1 MRRFFRSA
9 AFPILIVIVLAFFA
23 QRLLNGDEKEKT
35 PTLSEFQ
42 AQVQERSRRVRRGHL
57 PAEEQHDPGPAEERQ
72 RVLGRLS
79 RTTTSRQLVRILE
92 RHDVAFNAEGTGGS
106 SFLSILTYIL
116 PFILFFGFW
125 LFLMN
130 QMQGGGSRVM
140 SFGKSRAKRMS
151 VDAPKITFRDVAGVD
166 EAVQELHEIKEFL
179 ENPKRFQALG
189 ARIPKGVLLYGPPGT
204 GKTLLARAV
213 AGEAGVPFFSISGSD
228 FVEMFVGVGAS
239 RVRDLFEQAK
249 QNSPCIIFM
258 DEIDA
263 VGRHR
268 GAGMGGGHD
277 EREQTLNQLLVEM
290 DGFEMKDNII
300 LIAATNRPDI
310 LDPALL
316 RPGRFDRQ
324 IVVDRPDRKGRK
336 QILEVHTRG
345 KPLAKVIDLDALAGQ
360 TPGFT
365 GADLANLINEA
376 ALLTARSSK
385 REITMDE
392 LEEGI
397 MRVIA
402 GPEKKSRVMSEK
414 ERLVTAYHEL
424 GHAIVGHLL
433 PNCDPVHKISIIS
446 RGQALGYTISL
457 PTEDKFLTT
466 RAELTDT
473 MGMTLGGRAAEEIV
487 FGEITTGASN
497 DLEKVTATAKQMV
510 MRYGMSE
517 RLGPRVFGH
526 DRSQPFLGREFS
538 SEPDYSDEIAREIDD
553 EIRRIVEEAHQTA
566 KDILIEHREA
576 MDRISRILLRARDDQ
591 LRGVREA
598 ARGGLRGRGVRRA
611 RGGAEGPRGPRG
623 AGEESRSRG
632 PQARAAAAS
641 RFRRQRRDARR
652 PPRRLATFAEPPI
665 RPRSA
670 RYSPGDPDHGDRQ
683 RDPRLVLGRGPVP
696 ANPSGR
702 SSTAA
707 RLLDEGADLL
717 DVGGESTRPGARGVS
732 AAEELARVGPVVE
745 ELRGAPAR
753 RSRSTPPRSRSRRPR
768 STPARGSSTTSRRF
782 ESEPELAAL
791 CADRDCGL
799 VLMHMQGT
807 PRTMQSDPT
816 YDDVVDDVKAF
827 LAERIEFATAEGVA
841 RGAHLDRPWDRLRQD
856 RRSQPG
862 APAAAQRAGRARPAD
877 RGRHLPQ
884 ELPRQPHGPRGRRAG
899 RRHDRLQRAG
909 DAGRSVRV
917 PGPRRGR
924 SIARR
929 STSPRRS
936 SAVVPGRA
944 GSRSLPD
951 SGAGALVASRPVEA
965 HRPGLELLRRG
976 RDPPPLDLHAS
987 RRQRGRARDRAAPR
1001 DRRQLRRPGLRR
1013 RC

>member
-9 AFPILIVIVLAFFA
+9 AFPILIVVVLAFFA
-23 QRLLNGDEKEKT
+23 QRLISPGSEDKTPSYNEFVQQVEQGQIAEVTFNTKDNSLNVKEKDGDT
-35 PTLSEFQ
+35 YDEAFLDSDSAQ
-42 AQVQERSRRVRRGHL
+42 AQLLNTLQQQNVKT
-57 PAEEQHDPGPAEERQ
+57 D
-72 RVLGRLS
+72 
-79 RTTTSRQLVRILE
+79 IK
-92 RHDVAFNAEGTGGS
+92 DKGGS
-106 SFLSILTYIL
+106 SILSLLTYIL
-116 PFILFFGFW
+116 PFLLFFAFW
-125 LFLMN
+125 IFLMN

-179 ENPKRFQALG
+179 ENPKKFQALG

-324 IVVDRPDRKGRK
+324 VVVDRPDRKGRK

-345 KPLAKVIDLDALAGQ
+345 KPLSPDIDLDALAGQ

-385 REITMDE
+385 REITMIE

-433 PNCDPVHKISIIS
+433 PNCDPVHKVSVIS

-457 PTEDKFLTT
+457 PAEDKFLTT
-466 RAELTDT
+466 RAELNDT
-473 MGMTLGGRAAEEIV
+473 MAMTLGGRAAEEIV

-497 DLEKVTATAKQMV
+497 DLEKVTETAKQMV
-510 MRYGMSE
+510 MRFGMSE

-538 SEPDYSDEIAREIDD
+538 AEPDYSDEIAREIDD
-553 EIRRIVEEAHQTA
+553 EVRRIVEDAHQSS
-566 KDILIEHREA
+566 KDILSEHREQL
-576 MDRISRILLRARDDQ
+576 DTISKILLDRETIEAEEFIALLEGKPEEEVFAEEEEEAKPPETPPVEEKGTARE
-591 LRGVREA
+591 G
-598 ARGGLRGRGVRRA
+598 ARPRPSPRPGLAG
-611 RGGAEGPRGPRG
+611 GGAEM
-623 AGEESRSRG
+623 
-632 PQARAAAAS
+632 RA
-641 RFRRQRRDARR
+641 D
-652 PPRRLATFAEPPI
+652 
-665 RPRSA
+665 
-670 RYSPGDPDHGDRQ
+670 DR
-683 RDPRLVLGRGPVP
+683 
-696 ANPSGR
+696 
-702 SSTAA
+702 
-707 RLLDEGADLL
+707 
-717 DVGGESTRPGARGVS
+717 
-732 AAEELARVGPVVE
+732 
-745 ELRGAPAR
+745 
-753 RSRSTPPRSRSRRPR
+753 
-768 STPARGSSTTSRRF
+768 
-782 ESEPELAAL
+782 
-791 CADRDCGL
+791 
-799 VLMHMQGT
+799 
-807 PRTMQSDPT
+807 
-816 YDDVVDDVKAF
+816 
-827 LAERIEFATAEGVA
+827 
-841 RGAHLDRPWDRLRQD
+841 
-856 RRSQPG
+856 
-862 APAAAQRAGRARPAD
+862 
-877 RGRHLPQ
+877 
-884 ELPRQPHGPRGRRAG
+884 
-899 RRHDRLQRAG
+899 
-909 DAGRSVRV
+909 
-917 PGPRRGR
+917 
-924 SIARR
+924 
-929 STSPRRS
+929 
-936 SAVVPGRA
+936 
-944 GSRSLPD
+944 
-951 SGAGALVASRPVEA
+951 
-965 HRPGLELLRRG
+965 
-976 RDPPPLDLHAS
+976 
-987 RRQRGRARDRAAPR
+987 
-1001 DRRQLRRPGLRR
+1001 
-1013 RC
+1013 